1 MMYYTHVLFSIF
13 VSLIAIDYFNIKDKV
28 IFLLIA
34 LFFSLLP
41 DIDESRSKIGRRNK
55 LISKTIGFIFGH
67 RGIFH
72 TIYIPLVLFVLLDL
86 INFEIAFAC
95 LIGYFSHLLLDA
107 LTKNGIKP
115 FYPLFNIKIRGF
127 FKTNSIFEKLFFL
140 ALVFVN
146 LLIILKYIQ

>member
-1 MMYYTHVLFSIF
+1 MMYYTHVIFSIF
-13 VSLIAIDYFNIKDKV
+13 ASLIVIDYFSIKNKV

-127 FKTNSIFEKLFFL
+127 FKTNSIIEKLFFL
-140 ALVFVN
+140 ALVLVN
-146 LLIILKYIQ
+146 FYIAVKYI

>member
-1 MMYYTHVLFSIF
+1 MYYTHVLFSIF
-13 VSLIAIDYFNIKDKV
+13 ASFIAIDYFNIKNKF

-41 DIDESRSKIGRRNK
+41 DIDESRSKIGRKNK

-72 TIYIPLVLFVLLDL
+72 TIYIPLVLFVLLNL

-107 LTKNGIKP
+107 MTKNGIRP
-115 FYPLFNIKIRGF
+115 FYPLFNTKIRGF
-127 FKTNSIFEKLFFL
+127 FKTNSIIEKLFFL
-140 ALVFVN
+140 TLVLANFYIAV
-146 LLIILKYIQ
+146 KYI

>member
-1 MMYYTHVLFSIF
+1 MMYYTHVVFSIF
-13 VSLIAIDYFNIKDKV
+13 VSLIAMDYFHIKNKI
-28 IFLLIA
+28 IFLLIV

-41 DIDESRSKIGRRNK
+41 DIDESRSKVGRKNK

-72 TIYIPLVLFVLLDL
+72 TVYIPLVLFVLLNL

-107 LTKNGIKP
+107 MTKNGIRP
-115 FYPLFNIKIRGF
+115 FYPLFNVKISGF
-127 FKTNSIFEKLFFL
+127 FKTNSIIEKLFFL
-140 ALVFVN
+140 TLVLANFYIAV
-146 LLIILKYIQ
+146 KYI